1 MWLLQHTTK
10 TQALS
15 THTDFVRRT
24 GMAAFEFATLDDVIS
39 TAEEREGN
47 EENGG

>member
-1 MWLLQHTTK
+1 VH
-10 TQALS
+10 S
-15 THTDFVRRT
+15 T

-39 TAEEREGN
+39 IAGELEGK